1 MKCQFCMG
9 KTISNNS
16 TIYQKRSAGSGE
28 KLQRIYWYHVRRACS
43 LLAVLCLTAGVMPL
57 YAAAETTQPITDL
70 LAVTSENDIV
80 SKDADGK
87 TTGEIS
93 YDISPANKG
102 TNIAIGENSKVFIGG
117 GTQESVMSFGETVDP
132 TYKQVFIWNIQTG
145 YNIHSNSAAKENLP
159 SAIAIGQNTYARTGS
174 IVIGDHTL
182 EKNNIAIGDTV
193 ASYDKTGKPTLLSY
207 GVASTNVGT
216 NSYTNGPFATTYGSY
231 NIQSS
236 PYPNGYPLKNGFATV
251 IGTFNSNESMNDW
264 NSTSGVANYIGGVA
278 NKVTASNGSVV
289 LGAGNTV
296 TDSIKDFDASSLEE
310 PAASVTAMQNA
321 LIEGVRKSSG
331 GAAMVIGG
339 GNQVDSSTDTQLM
352 GVNNESKK
360 DTYTLLDGFTNVSTS
375 GEHLTTIGSG
385 NTMTDSSYTQ
395 LLGDNRVLTDVDN
408 SIILGSAESAET
420 PLTTNVDNVTILG
433 YNANAN
439 VAGGVALG
447 YGSIALTGA
456 GIAGYVPTGVTKSGS
471 DSTWTSTAAA
481 VSVGDAANDLTRQ
494 ITGVAAGTAD
504 TDAVNVAQLKAVE
517 SKSGGSKITL
527 TAGNGIRLVQNT
539 TTGAYTISALFTDT
553 DTNTVVTKKAAS
565 VVVPITSD
573 TGTGTDTGGTS
584 KSVTRSTTVVTSG
597 TPLAVTTQLADDNGL
612 LTEIQTNI
620 PLGVKGDTTNI
631 TTTASGANLVVSL
644 NKDISVDS
652 VTVTNGPVIDS
663 NGISNANTI
672 SVTDGPTI
680 NSDGITNVNKIS
692 VTNGPTINSSGID
705 MNNQKITNVADGSI
719 AEGSKDA
726 VNGGQI
732 YNLQNQL
739 TGLNDTFGNEING
752 LSRRVDGLDRR
763 IDKVGAGAAALA
775 ALHPTDFNPDDKWDF
790 SLGYGNYRSANA
802 VALGAFYHPN
812 ASTIFS
818 IGATVGNDNNM
829 VNAGVTFK
837 VGSGSSTPYY
847 TPTQASQIIGQLK
860 TELAQVKADKAA
872 QQAKVTAQQKQID
885 QQPAEINKMKAQI
898 DQLLSRLNMG

>member
-28 KLQRIYWYHVRRACS
+28 KLQRINWYHVRRACS
-43 LLAVLCLTAGVMPL
+43 LLAVLCLTAGALPL

-80 SKDADGK
+80 SKDADGN
-87 TTGEIS
+87 TTGEIT

-296 TDSIKDFDASSLEE
+296 KDSIKDFDASSLEE

-352 GVNNESKK
+352 GVNNESTK

-408 SIILGSAESAET
+408 SVILGSAENA
-420 PLTTNVDNVTILG
+420 LTTSVDNVTILG
-433 YNANAN
+433 YNANAS

-447 YGSIALTGA
+447 YGSLAVTGA
-456 GIAGYVPTGVTKSGS
+456 GVAGYVPTGGTKTG
-471 DSTWTSTAAA
+471 STWNSTAAA
-481 VSVGDAANDLTRQ
+481 VSVGDVANNITRQ

-504 TDAVNVAQLKAVE
+504 TDAVNVAQLKDLA
-517 SKSGGSKITL
+517 SKSTSSNVSI
-527 TAGNGIRLVQNT
+527 TAGNGIRVVKNT
-539 TTGAYTISALFTDT
+539 DGSYNISANFLNTG
-553 DTNTVVTKKAAS
+553 TNVVGFQKNGTVKLPT
-565 VVVPITSD
+565 TSD
-573 TGTGTDTGGTS
+573 TGSGTGTGTGTGTS
-584 KSVTRSTTVVTSG
+584 TGTGSTSPGTSPVILMAAAATSTVSQGAAAVIGTRITDDAGNSTDVSTTDYLS
-597 TPLAVTTQLADDNGL
+597 
-612 LTEIQTNI
+612 II
-620 PLGVKGDTTNI
+620 GDKTNI
-631 TTTASGANLVVSL
+631 TTTASGTDLVVSL

-652 VTVTNGPVIDS
+652 ITVTNGPVIDS

-692 VTNGPTINSSGID
+692 VTNGPTINFSGID

-719 AEGSKDA
+719 A
-726 VNGGQI
+726 
-732 YNLQNQL
+732 
-739 TGLNDTFGNEING
+739 
-752 LSRRVDGLDRR
+752 
-763 IDKVGAGAAALA
+763 
-775 ALHPTDFNPDDKWDF
+775 
-790 SLGYGNYRSANA
+790 
-802 VALGAFYHPN
+802 
-812 ASTIFS
+812 
-818 IGATVGNDNNM
+818 
-829 VNAGVTFK
+829 
-837 VGSGSSTPYY
+837 
-847 TPTQASQIIGQLK
+847 
-860 TELAQVKADKAA
+860 
-872 QQAKVTAQQKQID
+872 
-885 QQPAEINKMKAQI
+885 
-898 DQLLSRLNMG
+898 